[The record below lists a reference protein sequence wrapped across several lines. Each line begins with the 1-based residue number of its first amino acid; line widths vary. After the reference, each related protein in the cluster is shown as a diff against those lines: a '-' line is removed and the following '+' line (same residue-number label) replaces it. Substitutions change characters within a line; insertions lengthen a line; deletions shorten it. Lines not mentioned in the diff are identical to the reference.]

1 MQQSDYFGS
10 AIGLSIV
17 HWIFERHQFANNASA
32 LLTGHPNSV
41 SRLRFMDRIPNPALV
56 DYYGPGAEL
65 RQNFQRTARCEAD
78 DLGQSIGNQ
87 AT

>member
-1 MQQSDYFGS
+1 
-10 AIGLSIV
+10 
-17 HWIFERHQFANNASA
+17 
-32 LLTGHPNSV
+32 
-41 SRLRFMDRIPNPALV
+41 MDRIPNPAPV